1 LIICGSMRNRV
12 FHFRYEPR
20 FTQGKLEAVVN
31 AKKLTKV
38 ASKFDAKPKAPLTT
52 TGEAFPD
59 GAIIEL
65 VSGPAGT
72 NKPNLLLWNGTVAT
86 IASELKHDEQT
97 YVAPEIALSLYHAIR
112 LPTKSVDYG
121 SLEDLFSGIVE
132 LFRNYLGL
140 SDRQSRLLTAFSM
153 STWLADRLPIAPG
166 AVISAADEGSGIE
179 VLRLLS
185 CICRRPLLLA
195 EVTPSGFRCLPMHLG
210 TTLLINQQSIKPN
223 LQRLLRASTFRGLH
237 LPGSHGNIVDLYGP
251 KAILCGSD
259 SELTCL
265 GDGALQISISPSRS
279 PSSEFDERKQNEI
292 SMEFQPR
299 LLYYRLRH
307 LATVND
313 SQVEGAEFTSAIRPL
328 AGAFAN
334 CLADDQKLAHDTI
347 RLLRPQDDDV
357 KGKRFLDVNCVV
369 VEILWGLV
377 HDPKQ
382 KSIQVEELAKYA
394 NALLR
399 SRGETIEYSA
409 EDIGWS
415 LSKLNIR
422 RHTTS
427 SGRQI
432 SLSKDNGITVH
443 QTAAG
448 YRLECAQRVHEG
460 CTICDSLLAV
470 DNKRVV

>member
-1 LIICGSMRNRV
+1 M
-12 FHFRYEPR
+12 
-20 FTQGKLEAVVN
+20 N
-31 AKKLTKV
+31 AKKLTK
-38 ASKFDAKPKAPLTT
+38 AAIRFDAKPKAPRTT
-52 TGEAFPD
+52 TGEVFPD

-72 NKPNLLLWNGTVAT
+72 NKPNLLLWNRAVAT
-86 IASELKHDEQT
+86 IASELKHGEQA
-97 YVAPEIALSLYHAIR
+97 YAAPEITPSLYHALR
-112 LPTKSVDYG
+112 LPAKYSEYG
-121 SLEDLFSGIVE
+121 SLENLFSGIAE

-140 SDRQSRLLTAFSM
+140 SDRQSRLLAAFSL
-153 STWLADRLPIAPG
+153 STWVADRLPIAPG
-166 AVISAADEGSGIE
+166 VVISAPDEASGID

-195 EVTPSGFRCLPMHLG
+195 EVTASGFRTLPMHLG
-210 TTLLINQQSIKPN
+210 ITLLINQQSMKPN

-237 LPGSHGNIVDLYGP
+237 LPGDRGSVVDLFGP

-259 SELTCL
+259 ADLNCL
-265 GDGALQISISPSRS
+265 GDGALHVSIASSSLPSLI
-279 PSSEFDERKQNEI
+279 FDERKQDEI

-299 LLYYRLRH
+299 LLDYRLRNF
-307 LATVND
+307 ATVND
-313 SQVEGAEFTSAIRPL
+313 SQVEVAEFTSAIRPL
-328 AGAFAN
+328 AGAFAK
-334 CLADDQKLAHDTI
+334 CLADDQKLAHDTV

-377 HDPKQ
+377 HDPKR

-399 SRGETIEYSA
+399 SRGELIEYSA

-448 YRLECAQRVHEG
+448 YGLECAQRVHEG

>member
-1 LIICGSMRNRV
+1 M
-12 FHFRYEPR
+12 
-20 FTQGKLEAVVN
+20 N
-31 AKKLTKV
+31 AKKPTK
-38 ASKFDAKPKAPLTT
+38 AAIRFDAEPKTLLTT
-52 TGEAFPD
+52 TGEVFHD

-72 NKPNLLLWNGTVAT
+72 TRPNLILWNRSEGT
-86 IASELKHDEQT
+86 IASELKHGEHT
-97 YVAPEIALSLYHAIR
+97 YVAPEIAPSLYHALR

-121 SLEDLFSGIVE
+121 SLEDLFSGIAE
-132 LFRNYLGL
+132 LFRNCLGL

-237 LPGSHGNIVDLYGP
+237 LPGNHGNIVDLYGP

-259 SELTCL
+259 AEPNCL
-265 GDGALQISISPSRS
+265 GDGALQISITPARLQSPA
-279 PSSEFDERKQNEI
+279 FDEGKLGEI
-292 SMEFQPR
+292 ATKFQPR
-299 LLYYRLRH
+299 LLCYRLRH
-307 LATVND
+307 LATVRD
-313 SQVEGAEFTSAIRPL
+313 TQVEVAEFTSAIRPL
-328 AGAFAN
+328 AGAFAK
-334 CLADDQKLAHDTI
+334 CLADDQKLAQNTI
-347 RLLRPQDDDV
+347 SLLRPQDDDV
-357 KGKRFLDVNCVV
+357 KERRFLDVNCVV

-382 KSIQVEELAKYA
+382 RSIQVEELATYV

-399 SRGETIEYSA
+399 SRGESIEYSA
-409 EDIGWS
+409 EEIGWS

-432 SLSKDNGITVH
+432 PLGRDNGIIVH
-443 QTAAG
+443 QIAAG
-448 YRLECAQRVHEG
+448 YRLECAQRVHDG
-460 CTICDSLLAV
+460 CATCEPQLDT
-470 DNKRVV
+470 DKKRVV